1 MQLFFV
7 VLKSNALRIRNI
19 IFENIVVDV
28 SSNIFITNVAFTCM
42 NDSRTDFLSK
52 ISLGKF
58 IDSILKNV
66 RGGLFSSEVEVFG
79 RLTEILATLNLKGLR
94 VLRIERLRRRDGA
107 RAGLNRCRRKR
118 PTSS

>member
-19 IFENIVVDV
+19 IFENIVVDL

-42 NDSRTDFLSK
+42 NDSRTDFFKK
-52 ISLGKF
+52 ISTGKLIYSF
-58 IDSILKNV
+58 LKNV

-79 RLTEILATLNLKGLR
+79 RLTEILATLNPKGLR
-94 VLRIERLRRRDGA
+94 VLRIERLRRRGGA